1 MQRSNFPEVID
12 GRLTTER
19 SGDASSL
26 ECVGALRSQNEMHVI
41 GRQAPL
47 VEWPEGDE
55 KPLRFWLSTLPAEL
69 SFTEL
74 VRLTKPRWRI
84 KRDYL
89 DLKQECASST
99 TRAGASAA
107 STTTSGSRIAAYGLL
122 ITQTGA
128 IPPSALRNQLS
139 SREIAGYSNWVK
151 RVVSR

>member
-1 MQRSNFPEVID
+1 
-12 GRLTTER
+12 
-19 SGDASSL
+19 
-26 ECVGALRSQNEMHVI
+26 MHVI

-99 TRAGASAA
+99 TRARG
-107 STTTSGSRIAAYGLL
+107 
-122 ITQTGA
+122 
-128 IPPSALRNQLS
+128 
-139 SREIAGYSNWVK
+139 
-151 RVVSR
+151 